1 VPVNESVRAW
11 VEALSEDKGRRW
23 DEELGRGYEYTKKGE
38 AILIVPKSPSHPE
51 GATFD
56 DHGGLFVDEAPAM
69 RSYNVYFGLRPE
81 SESDHVTRI
90 LAKYVH
96 LSRDGNGN
104 GAAVQAT
111 SHPDFRSYVQDRVAV
126 DPTWLFRRGMF
137 AVTLL
142 VLVSAGLM
150 ALSPALGIV
159 GLSFVFVAWGI
170 VGLSDAAVRGGSI
183 HDPRFSTLMVIVGL
197 GSLAVALVAKLTH

>member
-1 VPVNESVRAW
+1 MPVDESVRDW
-11 VEALSEDKGRRW
+11 VEALSEEHSLGWDKVPG
-23 DEELGRGYEYTKKGE
+23 GVAGYTKEGGP
-38 AILIVPKSPSHPE
+38 ILIVPKLHSYPE
-51 GATFD
+51 GVALD
-56 DHGGLFVDEAPAM
+56 DHGGFVVHDAM
-69 RSYNVYFGLRPE
+69 PIGSYNVYFGVRPE
-81 SESDHVTRI
+81 SESDRLTRT

-96 LSRDGNGN
+96 LSREGNGN
-104 GAAVQAT
+104 GAALQAH
-111 SHPDFRSYVQDRVAV
+111 SHRDFRSYVQGHVAV

-142 VLVSAGLM
+142 LLVSAGLM

-159 GLSFVFVAWGI
+159 GLSLVFAAWGV